1 MSGDFIADAV
11 AGAEKAM
18 RHSIVT
24 DVMAELRLNLGV
36 SDDGLPAY
44 GILKVAYRAAMVG
57 YAVALDV
64 DPNVLRLSRRKDDA

>member
-1 MSGDFIADAV
+1 MSGDLIADAV
-11 AGAEKAM
+11 AGAEEAM

-44 GILKVAYRAAMVG
+44 GIFKVAYHAAMVG

-64 DPNVLRLSRRKDDA
+64 DPNVLRLSRRGDDA